1 MIDSGNAPL
10 QIHPATRNTDP
21 YMIDALLQVG
31 DELQVGDVLI
41 RVIEGYEESFVVSV
55 TNTN

>member
-1 MIDSGNAPL
+1 
-10 QIHPATRNTDP
+10 
-21 YMIDALLQVG
+21 MIDALLQVG

-41 RVIEGYEESFVVSV
+41 RVIEGYDESFVVSV